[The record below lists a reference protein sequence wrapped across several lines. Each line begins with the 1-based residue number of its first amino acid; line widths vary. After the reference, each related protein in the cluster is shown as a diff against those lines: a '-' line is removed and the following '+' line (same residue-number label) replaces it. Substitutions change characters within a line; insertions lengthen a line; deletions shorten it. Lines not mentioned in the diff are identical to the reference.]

1 MNSYSYD
8 EEKDKWEAELVATKD
23 RIARR
28 IYSTKDYYYCCWKM
42 ARHGLLILDYRG

>member
-28 IYSTKDYYYCCWKM
+28 FIQQKIITIVAGKL
-42 ARHGLLILDYRG
+42 ARQGLLILVTGG

>member
-28 IYSTKDYYYCCWKM
+28 IYSTKDYYYCCWKWQGM
-42 ARHGLLILDYRG
+42 DY